1 MNFWHFLQ
9 QNWPELLKNLG
20 EHLWLVLVSTGIAV
34 AIGLPTGILLTRKK
48 SLRGPVL
55 GIANVMQTIP
65 SLALFGFLIPL
76 PFIGGIGART
86 AIVALVLYSLLPIIR
101 NTVTG
106 ILGVDPNV
114 REAAVAMGM
123 TGTQVLWQVELP
135 LAMSVIITGVRVAL
149 VIAIGVATIA
159 AAVGAGGL
167 GVFIFRGIRQ
177 FDNNLLLAGAVP
189 AALLALTADF
199 GLGLVESYFSVTRKR
214 KVVATSGRRKITIG
228 AVTAIVAAVVAGVY
242 VGSRDSRSH
251 RPSSAA
257 ERVAVGSKDFTESAI
272 LGEIVAQMLEASGMI
287 VERKFELGGNL
298 PHDALL
304 AGKIDIYPEYTGTA
318 YTAILKHAPI
328 TDPRAVYDQVKQEYG
343 EKFKLALSEPLGFD
357 NTFAILVRGS
367 ESRRLKLKTISDA
380 APYARNWRAG
390 FGQDFMSRADG
401 YPGFVKAYGLKFADP
416 PREMDLSLTY
426 IALASSKVDLIAGN
440 STEGRIT
447 KLDLAQLDDDRHY
460 FPPYEAVYIARQ
472 DSLERVIALKE
483 VLARLS
489 NSISTD
495 EMRQLNYEVDG
506 NKRGQA
512 EVVREWIKKKGL

>member
-1 MNFWHFLQ
+1 MSFWQYLQ
-9 QNWPELLKNLG
+9 QNWPELWEHLR
-20 EHLWLVLVSTGIAV
+20 EHLWLVFVSTLVAV
-34 AIGLPTGILLTRKK
+34 AIGIPTGVLLTRKK

-106 ILGVDPNV
+106 ILGVDANV

-123 TGTQVLWQVELP
+123 TGGQVLWKVELP

-199 GLGLVESYFSVTRKR
+199 GLGLVEKHFSVNRRR
-214 KVVATSGRRKITIG
+214 KVVTTSRRKKLTVG
-228 AVTAIVAAVVAGVY
+228 ALTAIAIAIVTAVY
-242 VGSRDSRSH
+242 VGSRSRSH
-251 RPSSAA
+251 PSPAQSA
-257 ERVAVGSKDFTESAI
+257 RVVVGSKDFTESAL
-272 LGEIVAQMLEASGMI
+272 LGEIVAQMLEARGVT

-304 AGKIDIYPEYTGTA
+304 GGKIDLYPEYTGTA

-328 TDPRAVYDQVKQEYG
+328 TDPRAVYEQVKQEYAD
-343 EKFKLALSEPLGFD
+343 KFKVAVSEPLGFD
-357 NTFAILVRGS
+357 NTFAILVRGA
-367 ESRRLKLKTISDA
+367 EARRLKLKTISDA
-380 APYARNWRAG
+380 VPYARNWRAG

-401 YPGFVKAYGLKFADP
+401 YPGFAKAYELKFKEQ

-426 IALASSKVDLIAGN
+426 IALASGKVDLIAGN
-440 STEGRIT
+440 STEGRIAA
-447 KLDLAQLDDDRHY
+447 LDLVQLEDDRHY
-460 FPPYEAVYIARQ
+460 FPPYEGVYLARQ
-472 DSLERVIALKE
+472 DSLSRVAALNE
-483 VLARLS
+483 VMAKLAHA
-489 NSISTD
+489 ISTD
-495 EMRQLNYEVDG
+495 EMRQLNYEVDA
-506 NKRGQA
+506 NKRGQS
-512 EVVREWIKKKGL
+512 EVVREWIKKKGF